1 MLSGNCLKDTP
12 ILGSYCTSSNQ
23 APVMFRGIG
32 HSVDESN
39 ILATRVLRGN
49 PTTYSSNP
57 AKPIDDSP
65 ETAGA
70 NTLLVT
76 ALQARNNARIVITG
90 SIDMFSNTVFRTRRS
105 GPAGGDSVYV
115 GNELFCASL
124 SRWVFGESGVLRFR
138 DIIHNKVR
146 TPTPP
151 HPILV
156 TLIHA
161 FCILQT
167 SACNTELRH

>member
-1 MLSGNCLKDTP
+1 MQGLAVLSGNCLKDTP
-12 ILGSYCTSSNQ
+12 ILGSYCSSNQ
-23 APVMFRGIG
+23 APVLFRGIG

-39 ILATRVLRGN
+39 ILATKVLRGN

-57 AKPIDDSP
+57 AKPIDEST
-65 ETAGA
+65 ENAGA

-76 ALQARNNARIVITG
+76 ALQARNNARIVISG
-90 SIDMFSNTVFRTRRS
+90 STDMFSNTFFRTRRS

-146 TPTPP
+146 ASKPAIFK
-151 HPILV
+151 HIFSLLFV
-156 TLIHA
+156 DSC
-161 FCILQT
+161 F
-167 SACNTELRH
+167 